1 MWLKM
6 SEFKQ
11 LTGPAIDLGQ
21 MLTAREQRAVNQ
33 TSLLQNYPDATLL
46 CGTMRIPGPIK
57 TGPKLK
63 WLVQQFC
70 ETIQKQYETEIVD
83 QLINIEAITGPE
95 FYFVLNVAPKQL
107 KQEMIC
113 FEQEDLLGAIWD
125 LDVLYWDFEQ
135 LVQVSR
141 VALGAPRRTCLVCG
155 QDAKNCS
162 RSRQHGLLE
171 VQLTIEQ
178 IIAEGWDARW

>member
-1 MWLKM
+1 M
-6 SEFKQ
+6 SEFRQ
-11 LTGPAIDLGQ
+11 LTGPTIDLGQ
-21 MLTAREQRAVNQ
+21 MLTAREQRVVNQ
-33 TSLLQNYPDATLL
+33 TRLLKKYPEATLL

-57 TGPKLK
+57 TGPRLK

-70 ETIQKQYETEIVD
+70 ETIQKQYEIEIVD

-95 FYFVLNVAPKQL
+95 FYFILNDAPKQI
-107 KQEMIC
+107 KQEMIR
-113 FEQEDLLGAIWD
+113 FEQGNPLGAIWD
-125 LDVLYWDFEQ
+125 LDVLYWESEQ

-171 VQLTIEQ
+171 VQLKIEQ
-178 IIAEGWDARW
+178 IIEEGWDARW